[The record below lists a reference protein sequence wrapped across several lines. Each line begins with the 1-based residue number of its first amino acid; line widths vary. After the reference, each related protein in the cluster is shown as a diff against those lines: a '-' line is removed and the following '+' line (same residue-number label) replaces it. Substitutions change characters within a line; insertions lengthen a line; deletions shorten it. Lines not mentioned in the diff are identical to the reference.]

1 VLSNQ
6 DVRNFLIDFIQRSH
20 SLPKGDEIDSIDLF
34 ATGYVDSMAV
44 IRLVV
49 ELESMFDVRIEE
61 EDIVSTAFRTVAGI
75 ANLVKKK
82 QGL

>member
-1 VLSNQ
+1 MSKQ

-20 SLPKGDEIDSIDLF
+20 SLPKDDEIDSIDLF
-34 ATGYVDSMAV
+34 AAGYVDSMAV

-61 EDIVSTAFRTVAGI
+61 EDIVSAAFKTVAGI
-75 ANLVKKK
+75 ANLVEQKK
-82 QGL
+82 GL